1 MDDIWKQLAS
11 SWRTFILDKE
21 ADISIEILT
30 EVIIDEI
37 QKGELI
43 TNAFD
48 YLDENENNDDDD
60 DWP

>member
-21 ADISIEILT
+21 PDISIEILT

-37 QKGELI
+37 QKDELI

-60 DWP
+60 WP

>member
-1 MDDIWKQLAS
+1 MDDIWKHLAS
-11 SWRTFILDKE
+11 SWRTFINDKE
-21 ADISIEILT
+21 PDISIEILT
-30 EVIIDEI
+30 EVIVDEI

-48 YLDENENNDDDD
+48 YLDENDDD